1 MKLENEVSRRRFLE
15 IGSATLAAAGVAGA
29 LSKTAGAR
37 GQESAAG
44 GEPGQNSSSP
54 VPQNPALATENPDS
68 VTPPSTDHGNVEP
81 FKYPFSVSHKRVE
94 EGGWARQVTVQ
105 DLPIATTLAGVN
117 MRLTAGGIR
126 ELHWHSAAEWAFM
139 LAGSARI
146 TAITPIGKS
155 FVSDVHEGD
164 VWNFPSGIPHSIQG
178 LGPDGCEF
186 LLVFDDG
193 AFSEYDTVQLTDW
206 VAHTPR
212 EVLSKNFGVPPT
224 AFDNS
229 PKHELYIFQGEVP
242 GPLAEDRSAAA
253 GTAGISPVSFDYHFR
268 AQTPDKSTKG
278 GEVRIV
284 DSKNF
289 PAATTI
295 AAALVLVH
303 PGGMREMHWH
313 PNADEWMYFI
323 KGKGRMTVFAASGR
337 ARTMDFDA
345 GDVGY
350 VQKTFAHYIENTGDG
365 DLEFL
370 EMFRSSYYQDISLN
384 NWLSHVPPELVQ
396 AHLRIDK
403 ATLDAIPKEED
414 VIVPA

>member
-15 IGSATLAAAGVAGA
+15 IGSATLAATGVGGA
-29 LSKTAGAR
+29 LSKAAAAR
-37 GQESAAG
+37 SQESAARD
-44 GEPGQNSSSP
+44 EQDQSSGNL
-54 VPQNPALATENPDS
+54 VPQNTALAAENPDS
-68 VTPPSTDHGNVEP
+68 ASPPVTDHGNVEP
-81 FKYPFSVSHKRVE
+81 FKYPFSVSHKRTE

-117 MRLTAGGIR
+117 MRLNAGGIR

-139 LAGSARI
+139 LSGSARI
-146 TAITPIGKS
+146 TAITPIGES
-155 FVSDVHEGD
+155 FVSDVREGD
-164 VWNFPSGIPHSIQG
+164 LWNFPSGIPHSIQG

-212 EVLSKNFGVPPT
+212 EVLSKNFGVPAA

-242 GPLAEDRSAAA
+242 GPLAEDRKAAA
-253 GTAGISPVSFDYHFR
+253 GIAGFSPLSLEYHLR
-268 AQTPDKSTKG
+268 AQAPNRRTKS

-313 PNADEWMYFI
+313 PNTDEWMYFI
-323 KGKGRMTVFAASGR
+323 KGKARMTVFAASAR

-350 VQKTFAHYIENTGDG
+350 VQKTFAHYIENTGDS

-370 EMFRSSYYQDISLN
+370 EIFRSSYYQDISLS

-403 ATLDAIPKEED
+403 ATLDAIPKDEE

>member
-1 MKLENEVSRRRFLE
+1 MKLENDVSRRRFLE
-15 IGSATLAAAGVAGA
+15 ISSATLAATGLGSTF
-29 LSKTAGAR
+29 SKAAAAQSR
-37 GQESAAG
+37 ESAAG
-44 GEPGQNSSSP
+44 GEQKQSSSNP
-54 VPQNPALATENPDS
+54 LPRNPALAAENQDS
-68 VTPPSTDHGNVEP
+68 VTPPATDHGNVQP
-81 FKYPFSVSHKRVE
+81 FKYPFSVSHKRTE

-117 MRLTAGGIR
+117 MRLNAGGIR

-139 LAGSARI
+139 LSGSARI
-146 TAITPIGKS
+146 TAVTTVGES
-155 FVSDVHEGD
+155 FVSDVREGD
-164 VWNFPSGIPHSIQG
+164 LWNFPSGIPHSIQG

-212 EVLSKNFGVPPT
+212 EVLSKNFGVPQT

-229 PKHELYIFQGEVP
+229 PKHELYIFQGEIP
-242 GPLAEDRSAAA
+242 GPLAEDRRAAA
-253 GTAGISPVSFDYHFR
+253 GTAGVSPAPFDYR
-268 AQTPDKSTKG
+268 LRTQTPNKRTKS

-284 DSKNF
+284 DSKSF
-289 PAATTI
+289 QAATTI

-313 PNADEWMYFI
+313 PNADEWIYFI
-323 KGKGRMTVFAASGR
+323 KGKARMTVFAASAR

-350 VQKTFAHYIENTGDG
+350 VQKTFAHYIENTGDS

-370 EMFRSSYYQDISLN
+370 EIFRSSYYQDISLS

-396 AHLRIDK
+396 AHLRIDR

-414 VIVPA
+414 IIVPA